1 MSDGSKNPRLRI
13 VTAISLCNSSG
24 CRFVITTS
32 FLLLFLLLLLL
43 FDRYFIAVLFSF
55 QMLSLYYMQAL
66 FRDLRDLGYHQLAL
80 PVVAMQQL
88 IADLVFDN
96 SQLKKLVHL
105 R

>member
-1 MSDGSKNPRLRI
+1 
-13 VTAISLCNSSG
+13 
-24 CRFVITTS
+24 
-32 FLLLFLLLLLL
+32 
-43 FDRYFIAVLFSF
+43 
-55 QMLSLYYMQAL
+55 MLSLYYMQAL

-80 PVVAMQQL
+80 PVVTMQQL